1 MQVIE
6 QHYQTVRLGFIE
18 GQERRAETVRDDLQ
32 QRQGYYSLVENQRQ
46 RVLQPIWQAVYDT
59 TAEALY
65 PPLLELRD
73 TAQLKLGRA
82 AEEAHQ
88 YLSEELS
95 KKGEEVVEFRL
106 NLQNR
111 EVSSPDQVEALVE
124 QLRHRLL
131 AQLQGKSQIRL
142 RLLP

>member
-1 MQVIE
+1 
-6 QHYQTVRLGFIE
+6 
-18 GQERRAETVRDDLQ
+18 
-32 QRQGYYSLVENQRQ
+32 
-46 RVLQPIWQAVYDT
+46 
-59 TAEALY
+59 
-65 PPLLELRD
+65 
-73 TAQLKLGRA
+73 
-82 AEEAHQ
+82 
-88 YLSEELS
+88 
-95 KKGEEVVEFRL
+95 VVEFRL

>member
-46 RVLQPIWQAVYDT
+46 RVLQTIWQAVYDT